1 MPTEQRY
8 AVDRLT
14 ATTAVLI
21 DESGNTIAIP
31 KNRLGVTPEEGMVLF
46 IPVDSSGTPNWYEAR
61 VDQEA
66 AEEARK
72 EAQKIL
78 DELKERDP
86 GGDVK
91 L

>member
-8 AVDRLT
+8 TVDRLS
-14 ATTAVLI
+14 AATAVLI

-31 KNRLGVTPEEGMVLF
+31 KNRLGVAPKEGMILF
-46 IPVDSSGTPNWYEAR
+46 IPVDSSGTPDWHGAR
-61 VDQEA
+61 IDQEGT
-66 AEEARK
+66 EEARK
-72 EAQKIL
+72 EAQKTL

>member
-8 AVDRLT
+8 AVDRLD
-14 ATTAVLI
+14 AITAVLI
-21 DESGNTIAIP
+21 DENGNTIAIP
-31 KNRLGVTPEEGMVLF
+31 KNRLGVTPEEGMILF

-78 DELKERDP
+78 DELKEQDP

>member
-21 DESGNTIAIP
+21 DENGNTIAIP

>member
-8 AVDRLT
+8 AVDRLN
-14 ATTAVLI
+14 AITAVLI
-21 DESGNTIAIP
+21 DENGNTIAIP
-31 KNRLGVTPEEGMVLF
+31 KNRLGVTPEEGMILF

-66 AEEARK
+66 AEGARK

-78 DELKERDP
+78 DELKEQDP

>member
-1 MPTEQRY
+1 MSTEQRY
-8 AVDRLT
+8 TVDRLS
-14 ATTAVLI
+14 AATAVLI
-21 DESGNTIAIP
+21 DVHGNTVAIP
-31 KNRLGVTPEEGMVLF
+31 KDRLGVAPKEGMILF
-46 IPVDSSGTPNWYEAR
+46 IPVDSSGTPDWYEAR

-66 AEEARK
+66 TEKAREEAR
-72 EAQKIL
+72 KIL

>member
-1 MPTEQRY
+1 MATEQRY
-8 AVDRLT
+8 AVDRLD
-14 ATTAVLI
+14 AATAVLI
-21 DESGNTIAIP
+21 DENGHAIVIP
-31 KNRLGVTPEEGMVLF
+31 KNRLGVAPEEGMILF

-72 EAQKIL
+72 EARKIL

>member
-14 ATTAVLI
+14 VTTAVLI
-21 DESGNTIAIP
+21 DERGNTIAIP
-31 KNRLGVTPEEGMVLF
+31 KNRLGVTPEEGMILF

-78 DELKERDP
+78 DELKEQDP

>member
-8 AVDRLT
+8 AVDRLN
-14 ATTAVLI
+14 AITAVLI
-21 DESGNTIAIP
+21 DENGNTIAIP
-31 KNRLGVTPEEGMVLF
+31 KNRLGVTPEEGMILF

-66 AEEARK
+66 AEKARK
-72 EAQKIL
+72 EARKIL
-78 DELKERDP
+78 DELKEQDP

>member
-1 MPTEQRY
+1 MPTEQQY

-21 DESGNTIAIP
+21 DENGNTIAIP
-31 KNRLGVTPEEGMVLF
+31 KNRLGVTPEEGMILF

-61 VDQEA
+61 VDKEA
-66 AEEARK
+66 AEEARM
-72 EAQKIL
+72 EARKIL

>member
-1 MPTEQRY
+1 MSTEQRY
-8 AVDRLT
+8 TIDRLS
-14 ATTAVLI
+14 AATAVLI
-21 DESGNTIAIP
+21 DENGNTIAIP
-31 KNRLGVTPEEGMVLF
+31 KERLGIKSEEGMILF

-66 AEEARK
+66 TEEARN
-72 EAQKIL
+72 EARKIL
-78 DELKERDP
+78 DELKEGDP

>member
-14 ATTAVLI
+14 AITAVLI
-21 DESGNTIAIP
+21 DENGNTIAIP

-66 AEEARK
+66 AEEARE
-72 EAQKIL
+72 EARKVL
-78 DELKERDP
+78 DELKEQDP

>member
-8 AVDRLT
+8 AVDRLN
-14 ATTAVLI
+14 ATTAMLI
-21 DESGNTIAIP
+21 DENGHTIAIP
-31 KNRLGVTPEEGMVLF
+31 KNRLGVTPEEGMILF

-66 AEEARK
+66 TKEARM
-72 EAQKIL
+72 EARKIL

>member
-21 DESGNTIAIP
+21 DENGNTIAIP

-46 IPVDSSGTPNWYEAR
+46 IPVDNSGTPNWDGAR
-61 VDQEA
+61 IDQEA
-66 AEEARK
+66 TEEVRDEAR
-72 EAQKIL
+72 KIL

>member
-1 MPTEQRY
+1 MSTEQRY
-8 AVDRLT
+8 TIDRLS
-14 ATTAVLI
+14 AATAVLI
-21 DESGNTIAIP
+21 DENGNTIAIP
-31 KNRLGVTPEEGMVLF
+31 KERLGITPEEGMILF

-66 AEEARK
+66 TEEAHK
-72 EAQKIL
+72 EAKKIL
-78 DELKERDP
+78 DELKEGDP

>member
-1 MPTEQRY
+1 MPTEQQY
-8 AVDRLT
+8 AVDQLT

-21 DESGNTIAIP
+21 DENGNTIAIP
-31 KNRLGVTPEEGMVLF
+31 KNRLGVTPEEGMILF

-66 AEEARK
+66 AEEARM
-72 EAQKIL
+72 EARKIL

>member
-1 MPTEQRY
+1 MSTEQRY
-8 AVDRLT
+8 AVDRLD
-14 ATTAVLI
+14 AATAVLI
-21 DESGNTIAIP
+21 DEHGNTIAIP
-31 KNRLGVTPEEGMVLF
+31 KNRLGVALEEGMILF
-46 IPVDSSGTPNWYEAR
+46 IPIDSSGTPNWYEAR

-72 EAQKIL
+72 EARKTL

>member
-1 MPTEQRY
+1 MPTEQQY

-21 DESGNTIAIP
+21 DENGNTIAIP
-31 KNRLGVTPEEGMVLF
+31 KERLGVAPEEGMILF

-61 VDQEA
+61 VDQVA

-78 DELKERDP
+78 DELKEQDP

>member
-1 MPTEQRY
+1 MSTEQRY
-8 AVDRLT
+8 TVDRLD
-14 ATTAVLI
+14 ASTAVLI
-21 DESGNTIAIP
+21 DENGNTIAIP
-31 KNRLGVTPEEGMVLF
+31 KNRLGVAPEEGMILF
-46 IPVDSSGTPNWYEAR
+46 IPVDRSGTPDWNEAR
-61 VDQEA
+61 VDREG

-72 EAQKIL
+72 EARKIL

>member
-31 KNRLGVTPEEGMVLF
+31 KNRLGVTPEEGMILF

>member
-31 KNRLGVTPEEGMVLF
+31 KNRLGVTPEEGMILF

-78 DELKERDP
+78 DELKEQDP

>member
-1 MPTEQRY
+1 MATKQRY
-8 AVDRLT
+8 AVDRLS
-14 ATTAVLI
+14 AATAVLI
-21 DESGNTIAIP
+21 DENGNTVAIP
-31 KNRLGVTPEEGMVLF
+31 KDRLGVAPEEGMILF
-46 IPVDSSGTPNWYEAR
+46 IPVDSSGTPNWDGAR

-66 AEEARK
+66 TEEARK
-72 EAQKIL
+72 EARKIL

>member
-8 AVDRLT
+8 AVDRLNE
-14 ATTAVLI
+14 TTAVLI
-21 DESGNTIAIP
+21 DENGNTIAIP
-31 KNRLGVTPEEGMVLF
+31 KNRLGVTPEEGMILF
-46 IPVDSSGTPNWYEAR
+46 IPVDSSGTPNWNEAR

-66 AEEARK
+66 AEAARK
-72 EAQKIL
+72 EARKIL

>member
-1 MPTEQRY
+1 MSIEQRY
-8 AVDRLT
+8 AVDRLN
-14 ATTAVLI
+14 AATAVLI
-21 DESGNTIAIP
+21 DENGNTIAIP
-31 KNRLGVTPEEGMVLF
+31 KSRLGVALEEGMILF
-46 IPVDSSGTPNWYEAR
+46 IPVDSSGTPDWQGAR

-66 AEEARK
+66 TEKARK
-72 EAQKIL
+72 EAQRIL

>member
-1 MPTEQRY
+1 MATEQRY
-8 AVDRLT
+8 TVDRLS
-14 ATTAVLI
+14 AATAVLI
-21 DESGNTIAIP
+21 DENGNTIAIP
-31 KNRLGVTPEEGMVLF
+31 KNRLGIAPEEGMILF

-61 VDQEA
+61 VDHEA

-72 EAQKIL
+72 EARKIL

>member
-31 KNRLGVTPEEGMVLF
+31 KNRLGVTPEEGMILF

-61 VDQEA
+61 IGQEA
-66 AEEARK
+66 TEEARK
-72 EAQKIL
+72 EARKIL

-86 GGDVK
+86 GGDV
-91 L
+91 

>member
-1 MPTEQRY
+1 MSTEQRY
-8 AVDRLT
+8 TVDRLN
-14 ATTAVLI
+14 AATAVLI
-21 DESGNTIAIP
+21 DENGNTIAIP

-46 IPVDSSGTPNWYEAR
+46 IPVNNSGTPNWDGAR
-61 VDQEA
+61 IDQEA
-66 AEEARK
+66 TEEARD
-72 EAQKIL
+72 EARKIL